1 MPEAEA
7 VEIGGVPCRV
17 IRPDGAPRAV
27 YLHFHGGGMISGSA
41 AMMDIPNQ
49 MLARELD
56 VTVVSVEYRKA
67 PEFPWPAG
75 PDDGVA
81 VARELLEPAPVAS
94 SASAVC

>member
-1 MPEAEA
+1 ML
-7 VEIGGVPCRV
+7 GGVPCR
-17 IRPDGAPRAV
+17 ILHADGAPRAV

-41 AMMDIPNQ
+41 AMMDIPNRMFAKQ
-49 MLARELD
+49 LG

-81 VARELLEPAPVAS
+81 VARVGSSSTRVPS
-94 SASAVC
+94 SAPSGC